1 MSTIN
6 HGPESRVRGAKN
18 LPRNQLRIA
27 TLNVRT
33 LTQAGSLEALKM
45 DLARYKLDILGVQ
58 ETRLQEQEIDLGDHK
73 LYLSDSWL
81 SGVKSRQGGVGVAV
95 KKSLINSIV
104 EQVALSERICYVKF
118 AAQRRANLAVVVC
131 YAPTNEASLQ
141 EKDLFWSQ
149 LSDLVSSFKHR
160 ERICVIGDLNAEP
173 GHQLNDTMSCRG
185 PFGMG
190 EENENSEKL
199 LSFCTSHKL
208 LVGGTWF
215 QHRQVHRYTFNPPD
229 PSCRKKMLDHILFA
243 ERYRG
248 CLTNVRSR
256 RGKTTITDHEL
267 VIAEVSMKLLSK
279 KSCFTPRISSAKL
292 QDETTRDLFT
302 QEVKLH
308 LDKSGDFENTE
319 QSWDNFRKALN
330 QAAVKCLL
338 PDKRVNKPWISP
350 DSLELIRK
358 RADLQLKKHSSAEV
372 LLEFTNCCKEVRK
385 ALRADK
391 RAWLERKGQEVQSF
405 ADRGNLKEVFGASQQ
420 ICRNWRPQLTKLV
433 SSTGVNLRTK
443 EERLERWTEHFS
455 QLLNPSTFSCST
467 RLDPEEAAESLPI
480 DLSPIRF
487 EEVLLSVHLKC
498 NLYKALVLSA
508 VLYSSETWTLSKLME
523 RKLESFHCGCLRRIL
538 RVSYLEKATNDEIMS
553 RSRMPQLSTMIM
565 LKRIKWYGHIQ
576 RMEPGRLARSAF
588 DWDPPDQYAH
598 ARRAPGGQRKT
609 WMSQIEGD
617 CVRNKVSFTRLQEKA
632 ATGSKNAF
640 NNFVVQH
647 FTE

>member
-1 MSTIN
+1 M
-6 HGPESRVRGAKN
+6 
-18 LPRNQLRIA
+18 
-27 TLNVRT
+27 
-33 LTQAGSLEALKM
+33 
-45 DLARYKLDILGVQ
+45 
-58 ETRLQEQEIDLGDHK
+58 QEQEIDLGDHK
-73 LYLSDSWL
+73 LYLFDSWL

-118 AAQRRANLAVVVC
+118 AARRRANLAVVVC

-215 QHRQVHRYTFNPPD
+215 QHRQVHRYTYNPPD

-248 CLTNVRSR
+248 CLTNVRTR

-279 KSCFTPRISSAKL
+279 KPCFTPRISSA
-292 QDETTRDLFT
+292 
-302 QEVKLH
+302 
-308 LDKSGDFENTE
+308 
-319 QSWDNFRKALN
+319 
-330 QAAVKCLL
+330 
-338 PDKRVNKPWISP
+338 
-350 DSLELIRK
+350 
-358 RADLQLKKHSSAEV
+358 
-372 LLEFTNCCKEVRK
+372 
-385 ALRADK
+385 
-391 RAWLERKGQEVQSF
+391 
-405 ADRGNLKEVFGASQQ
+405 
-420 ICRNWRPQLTKLV
+420 
-433 SSTGVNLRTK
+433 
-443 EERLERWTEHFS
+443 
-455 QLLNPSTFSCST
+455 
-467 RLDPEEAAESLPI
+467 
-480 DLSPIRF
+480 
-487 EEVLLSVHLKC
+487 
-498 NLYKALVLSA
+498 
-508 VLYSSETWTLSKLME
+508 
-523 RKLESFHCGCLRRIL
+523 
-538 RVSYLEKATNDEIMS
+538 
-553 RSRMPQLSTMIM
+553 
-565 LKRIKWYGHIQ
+565 KRIKWYGHIQ
-576 RMEPGRLARSAF
+576 RMEPGRLARIAF
-588 DWDPPDQYAH
+588 DWDPPDQYVH

-632 ATGSKNAF
+632 TTGSKNAF

>member
-1 MSTIN
+1 MSTFN

-45 DLARYKLDILGVQ
+45 DLAQYKLDILGVQ

-104 EQVALSERICYVKF
+104 EQVTLSERICYVKF
-118 AAQRRANLAVVVC
+118 AARRRANLAVVVC

-173 GHQLNDTMSCRG
+173 GHPLNDTMSCRG

-215 QHRQVHRYTFNPPD
+215 QHRQVHRYTYNPPD

-248 CLTNVRSR
+248 CLTNVRTR

-279 KSCFTPRISSAKL
+279 KPCFTPRISSAKL
-292 QDETTRDLFT
+292 QDETTRDLFM

-330 QAAVKCLL
+330 KAAVKCLL

-358 RADLQLKKHSSAEV
+358 RADLQLKKHSSAV
-372 LLEFTNCCKEVRK
+372 ALLEFTNCCNEVRK
-385 ALRADK
+385 ALRANR

-420 ICRNWRPQLTKLV
+420 ICRNWSPQLTKLV
-433 SSTGVNLRTK
+433 SSNGVNLRTK
-443 EERLERWTEHFS
+443 EERLERFRYSQSMQRFS
-455 QLLNPSTFSCST
+455 GS
-467 RLDPEEAAESLPI
+467 RLKG
-480 DLSPIRF
+480 R
-487 EEVLLSVHLKC
+487 
-498 NLYKALVLSA
+498 A
-508 VLYSSETWTLSKLME
+508 VRLQK
-523 RKLESFHCGCLRRIL
+523 K
-538 RVSYLEKATNDEIMS
+538 
-553 RSRMPQLSTMIM
+553 
-565 LKRIKWYGHIQ
+565 Q
-576 RMEPGRLARSAF
+576 RMRRSTLCPASNN
-588 DWDPPDQYAH
+588 
-598 ARRAPGGQRKT
+598 RE
-609 WMSQIEGD
+609 I
-617 CVRNKVSFTRLQEKA
+617 N
-632 ATGSKNAF
+632 GSSIGY
-640 NNFVVQH
+640 
-647 FTE
+647 